1 VPVTLAGLL
10 KRFTALLTAKS
21 MRDGLVGLF
30 VLQVAWA
37 DVQVFGDFMVGLA
50 AGAIV
55 VKVAECG
62 LNYLLVL
69 RLGDPRHPT
78 RDQVVAVN
86 IVKLVLLS
94 GALAAFWL
102 FTRAMGYS
110 SSLRLTV
117 LLVALGLGLG
127 SLVDSLYLVLR
138 MQGRQVSEL
147 TIKVGASAASVA
159 VCSALVGLGGS
170 RFASA
175 VFVLESTLA
184 LAATAVFLRVGPGLR
199 SLLQG
204 VSAPKVA
211 GLLGAAAPYGLL
223 SVTAILYNK
232 SNVFFLER
240 LHGAPAVAEYSASWL
255 IVDWVSV
262 IVSAHL
268 LAGVLFPLMSA
279 WRHQDVG
286 LLRDLTSRTW
296 VWLLALAW
304 PASLLLYAL
313 RGWLIGLFF
322 PGAYSGA
329 AALQVILVW
338 TIPAAVSANVLLYA
352 MLASGRQWP
361 LLGFMLATWG
371 VNLGLNL
378 ALVPSRGA
386 LGAALAI
393 TLSKVTL
400 ATLTLAYGVLALGIV
415 GGRQIAMAG
424 ALGAALWTAYGL
436 TQRVL
441 PAEAAA
447 VLVTLLY
454 GAGLAW
460 LQRSSLLGVAGA
472 PPRALDEA
480 SAA

>member
-1 VPVTLAGLL
+1 MPVTLAGLL

-37 DVQVFGDFMVGLA
+37 DVQLFGDFMVGLA
-50 AGAIV
+50 AGVIV

-86 IVKLVLLS
+86 IVKLVLLT
-94 GALAAFWL
+94 GALAVLWL
-102 FTRAMGYS
+102 FIGAMGYS
-110 SSLRLTV
+110 PSLRLTV

-159 VCSALVGLGGS
+159 VCTALVRLGGA
-170 RFASA
+170 RFAPA

-184 LAATAVFLRVGPGLR
+184 LAVFLALGPGLR
-199 SLLQG
+199 GLLHG
-204 VSAPKVA
+204 VSARRVA
-211 GLLGAAAPYGLL
+211 GLLAAAAPYGLL

-232 SNVFFLER
+232 SNVFFLEK

-279 WRHQDVG
+279 WRHQNLG

-322 PGAYSGA
+322 PGAYAGA
-329 AALQVILVW
+329 AALQVVLVW

-361 LLGFMLATWG
+361 LLGFMLATCA

-378 ALVPSRGA
+378 ALVPGRGA

-393 TLSKVTL
+393 TLSKATL

-415 GGRQIAMAG
+415 GARQVAMAG

-436 TQRVL
+436 TQKVL

-454 GAGLAW
+454 GAGLVW
-460 LQRSSLLGVAGA
+460 IQRSSLLGVAGA
-472 PPRALDEA
+472 PPRALNEA